1 MKKLFFLTAIILIA
15 GNSCQNKNDID
26 ADKQALIKLAAE
38 DWTMNVLAGKGE
50 TNVESYTEDA
60 LRINHEKI
68 LSGKEAIRGA
78 FNLYAKQTT
87 ILKLENKVEDTWISG
102 DLATVRGSYS
112 ETFIR
117 KEIGDTIYE
126 KGAWVDVCE
135 RQADGS
141 WKMAL
146 TLITVINN

>member
-1 MKKLFFLTAIILIA
+1 
-15 GNSCQNKNDID
+15 
-26 ADKQALIKLAAE
+26 
-38 DWTMNVLAGKGE
+38 
-50 TNVESYTEDA
+50 
-60 LRINHEKI
+60 
-68 LSGKEAIRGA
+68 
-78 FNLYAKQTT
+78 
-87 ILKLENKVEDTWISG
+87 LKDTWISG
-102 DLATVRGSYS
+102 DLATIRGSYS

-117 KEIGDTIYE
+117 KEVGDTINE